1 MKYLAL
7 AALVV
12 LSAVGLQAQTK
23 VVTFVPAN
31 PKIYVD
37 AATGF
42 DAYLSEAA
50 ARNHVAI
57 TLTTQREGA
66 DYEFDALAGGQ
77 MVPGAN
83 WAVLWSAGIAKA
95 WIRLVNLRDSGLVF
109 ACAIDRGSRAGHGLQ
124 SAASS
129 CAKRL
134 RAAVKRS
141 AHPSGD
147 GLKAF
152 LLGAPEWNF

>member
-1 MKYLAL
+1 MALMVLL
-7 AALVV
+7 AAG
-12 LSAVGLQAQTK
+12 AQAQTK
-23 VVTFVPAN
+23 AVPAN

-57 TLTTQREGA
+57 TLTTDKNSA
-66 DYEFDALAGGQ
+66 DYEFDALSSGLTLPASD
-77 MVPGAN
+77 
-83 WAVLWSAGIAKA
+83 WSTLWSPGVGQA
-95 WIRLVNLRDSGLVF
+95 WIRFVDLSNSGLVF
-109 ACAIDRGSRAGHGLQ
+109 TCHVNRHSGAARGPK
-124 SAASS
+124 AAAES
-129 CAKRL
+129 CAKHL
-134 RAAVKRS
+134 SAAVKHS

-152 LLGAPEWNF
+152 LFGAPQWNY

>member
-1 MKYLAL
+1 MKYLIL
-7 AALVV
+7 AAFVIGSV
-12 LSAVGLQAQTK
+12 TGSQAQTK
-23 VVTFVPAN
+23 LVPAN
-31 PKIYVD
+31 PRIYVD

-57 TLTTQREGA
+57 TLTTQKDSA
-66 DYEFDALAGGQ
+66 DFEFNAISGGQ

-83 WAVLWSAGIAKA
+83 WPILWSPGNGKA
-95 WIRLVNLRDSGLVF
+95 WIRLVDLSDSGLVF
-109 ACAIDRGSRAGHGLQ
+109 TCTVNRHSGAGHGPQ
-124 SAASS
+124 IAAES

-134 RAAVKRS
+134 RAAVERS
-141 AHPSGD
+141 AHPSAA

-152 LLGAPEWNF
+152 LFGASEWNF